1 MKNLFKYIIISIA
14 AAGFASCTNLDEE
27 IYSKIPKDQFFSSEE
42 QLVVYSARA
51 YTKLQA
57 WGSEQSLWTLNIQLS
72 DEVAA
77 PKNSV
82 NDWVDPRYK
91 ELQTH
96 NITNSNKLVR
106 MGWDYCFDGVAA
118 CNDVIYEI
126 EKSTLE
132 FDGKNRVL
140 AEMKVL
146 RAFFYF
152 CAIDCWGNVP
162 FSISKEEEG
171 YPPQKDRKFMFDFLV
186 KEINDNISYLAG
198 EPTSEYYGRITQGV
212 AYTLLAKLYLNAEVW
227 IGKPMWKEA
236 EDACKAIIDKGWY
249 SIEKDYKTNFKVV
262 NEGSKE
268 CIFSI
273 PYSTVYTQSD
283 HNDFVIFILT
293 LPPTL
298 CEKYNIPAA
307 GWDGF
312 IAQPDFICTYE
323 PGDIRKAATWIYGQ
337 QYNAAGAPI
346 EGYIITEDVPES
358 RYSEGRPETEGAR
371 VGKWEY
377 QNDGLL
383 TSDQTS
389 MDNDFFVFRYAD
401 VVLMYVEALVRQGEE
416 AAAASFDDFKKIR
429 ERAGLKPMQAS
440 ELTLENLLLERS
452 HELALEGW
460 KRQDQIRFGTYSR
473 PWWAK
478 PSPSPSHA
486 NLLPIPKER
495 RNANPNLEQNPG
507 Y

>member
-1 MKNLFKYIIISIA
+1 MKRYIIGYLIA
-14 AAGFASCTNLDEE
+14 AAVGLSSCTDLNED
-27 IYSKIPKDQFFSSEE
+27 IYSDIPKDGFFTSEE

-72 DEVAA
+72 DELAA

-82 NDWVDPRYK
+82 NDWVDPRYE

-96 NITNSNKLVR
+96 DIPSSNKLVR
-106 MGWDYCFDGVAA
+106 QGWDYCFDGIAA

-126 EKSTLE
+126 EKSPLE
-132 FDGKNRVL
+132 FDGKDMVL

-152 CAIDCWGNVP
+152 CAVDCWGNIP
-162 FSISKEEEG
+162 FSINKEETG
-171 YPPQKDRKFMFDFLV
+171 YPEQKDRKFMFSFIEQEILDNRDALS
-186 KEINDNISYLAG
+186 KETG
-198 EPTSEYYGRITQGV
+198 TEYYGRMTQGV
-212 AYTLLAKLYLNAEVW
+212 ANTLLAKLYLNAEQW
-227 IGKPMWKEA
+227 TGEEKWHEA
-236 EDACKAIIDKGWY
+236 ELACKKVIDDGQYIIED
-249 SIEKDYKTNFKVV
+249 DYKTNFKVN

-268 CIFSI
+268 AIFAI
-273 PYSTVYTQSD
+273 PYSTIYTQSD

-293 LPPTL
+293 LSPTM
-298 CEKYNIPAA
+298 CKSYNIPAA

-312 IAQPDFICTYE
+312 IAQPDFIATYDE
-323 PGDIRKAATWIYGQ
+323 ADLRKKATWLYGQ
-337 QYNAAGAPI
+337 QYDAKGNPI
-346 EGYIITEDVPES
+346 EGYIISEDYDES
-358 RYSEGRPETEGAR
+358 NWSSGRPETSGAR

-377 QNDGLL
+377 QTDGLL

-401 VVLMYVEALVRQGEE
+401 VVLMYVEALVRQDRGDE
-416 AAAASFDDFKKIR
+416 ALVLEDFRKIR
-429 ERAGLKPMQAS
+429 TRAGLEPMT
-440 ELTLENLLLERS
+440 EINLESLLLERS

-460 KRQDQIRFGTYSR
+460 KRQDQIRFGTYGR
-473 PWWAK
+473 KWWAK
-478 PSPSPSHA
+478 PDEDQPHM

-495 RNANPNLEQNPG
+495 LSANPKLVQNTG
-507 Y
+507 YTK